1 MGRKNEDLPEAEE
14 EVEGHCCRWMK
25 RTGDY
30 CRPCY
35 FRMTADDDSMRGF
48 RCCGGTMLTGWW
60 VRRDVGI
67 VVGAPWF
74 VSDGYIGVFVVFVFP
89 FPAQFQFS
97 LSKFGGLI
105 FLRLRKEYLIDT
117 NERVNSNKIRGQS
130 PSRRNDYYLA

>member
-25 RTGDY
+25 RTDDY

-74 VSDGYIGVFVVFVFP
+74 VSDGYIGVFVVFVF
-89 FPAQFQFS
+89 FPSQPSFS
-97 LSKFGGLI
+97 FHYPNLGGLFFFDCEKSI
-105 FLRLRKEYLIDT
+105 
-117 NERVNSNKIRGQS
+117 
-130 PSRRNDYYLA
+130 